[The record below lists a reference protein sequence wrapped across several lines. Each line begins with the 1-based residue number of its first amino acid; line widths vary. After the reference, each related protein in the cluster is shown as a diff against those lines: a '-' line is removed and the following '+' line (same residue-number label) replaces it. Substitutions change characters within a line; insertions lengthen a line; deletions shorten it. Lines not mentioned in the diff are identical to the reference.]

1 MFLDDNNVKV
11 IRVSSTTSVT
21 ALTGSILNA
30 LKDSNSVE
38 LRAMGAGAL
47 NQMYKSL
54 AKANIAISAKGLILF
69 IRPGFDTVFEEKNGE
84 KLEKTV
90 LIARIVLR
98 SC

>member
-1 MFLDDNNVKV
+1 MFTSTDTKV
-11 IRVSSTTSVT
+11 IKVSSTTSVS

-30 LKDSNSVE
+30 LKEDSRSIE

-54 AKANIAISAKGLILF
+54 AKANIAIAVKGLDLY
-69 IRPGFDTVFEEKNGE
+69 IRPGFDTVIEEKDGE

-90 LIARIVLR
+90 LIARIVIR
-98 SC
+98 